1 MRKFT
6 ANIHGLQGLAHVTMH
21 IVIQREAKT
30 PKGFTFAIIKKQSK
44 YDGFPKFPMNF
55 N

>member
-6 ANIHGLQGLAHVTMH
+6 ANIHGLQGLVHVE
-21 IVIQREAKT
+21 QREAKT
-30 PKGFTFAIIKKQSK
+30 PKGFTFAIIKKHSK